1 MALADFIEVQGL
13 ARSGTDIHCKVIGR
27 TRILLL
33 TDNTRAPSLM
43 CSQIS
48 TQQFPGHSQTD
59 CITEPADHQ
68 ELAQGTVDI
77 GGSSR

>member
-1 MALADFIEVQGL
+1 MALADFIEIQGL

-33 TDNTRAPSLM
+33 TDKAL
-43 CSQIS
+43 
-48 TQQFPGHSQTD
+48 
-59 CITEPADHQ
+59 A
-68 ELAQGTVDI
+68 AQGTVDI